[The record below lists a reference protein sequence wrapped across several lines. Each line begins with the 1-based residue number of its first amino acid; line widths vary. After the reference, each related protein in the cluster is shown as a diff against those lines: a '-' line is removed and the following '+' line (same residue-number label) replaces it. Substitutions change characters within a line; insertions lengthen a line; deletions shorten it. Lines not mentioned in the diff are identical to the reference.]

1 MAAKITPVVWDAV
14 RQVVEKHPGVLS
26 EAGSAIE
33 TLPGAAGRNLHVALR
48 RADIFVVV
56 PKAQVPGAPRGMVRY
71 EAGPTKWRLTPEAQV
86 ELDKFLEGGAKV
98 GGKRPQLTDTN
109 VFALQEL
116 IARNQSTEEGG
127 DFFGAGIPARRI
139 ENSPHVRRLFEF
151 GALERVASPPWADG
165 MPGGYTYV
173 RVTPVGRELARAR
186 FMVFEP
192 PPRGQERSDLER
204 RARLPLGGITRTIE
218 ALGLDEAEL
227 DRIRESRHVGP
238 DARRG
243 VVPANARLILYKQLL
258 AGTSKPLAGHSA
270 GTALLV
276 IGAVVGGL
284 LLLRPLFRDA
294 FEQHKWNMENDPVY
308 RRSQQA
314 MEISSAARNIADTL
328 RVERGSPGFWGSA
341 GGRAL
346 DRADVVRILADHFRT
361 HPRYK
366 HWSANARSW
375 FYALSVELVDEG
387 ADPQSALALTHGLAH
402 NLSALEEFGWHLKTA
417 ESIKIDPLRVPVR
430 VVAQALLSGKLKVAR
445 RPVLSMA
452 TERRMRRAG
461 SKS

>member
-1 MAAKITPVVWDAV
+1 MAAKITPAVWDAV

-56 PKAQVPGAPRGMVRY
+56 PKAQVPGASRGMVRY

-98 GGKRPQLTDTN
+98 GGKRPRLTDTN
-109 VFALQEL
+109 VFVLQDL
-116 IARNQSTEEGG
+116 IARHQHTEEGG
-127 DFFGAGIPARRI
+127 DFLGDGVPASLI
-139 ENSPHVRRLFEF
+139 ASSPHVRRLFEF
-151 GALERVASPPWADG
+151 GALERAHETWSRAKNWSGADQN
-165 MPGGYTYV
+165 PRWQVELV

-192 PPRGQERSDLER
+192 PPRGQERADAER
-204 RARLPLGGITRTIE
+204 RARLPPGRITYMIE
-218 ALGLDEAEL
+218 KLGLDEAEL
-227 DRIRESRHVGP
+227 DAIR
-238 DARRG
+238 ARRS
-243 VVPANARLILYKQLL
+243 PAAASERLARYKQLL

-294 FEQHKWNMENDPVY
+294 FEQHKWNMENDPAY

-314 MEISSAARNIADTL
+314 MEISSAARNIADN
-328 RVERGSPGFWGSA
+328 WGSA

>member
-1 MAAKITPVVWDAV
+1 MATKITPAVWDAV
-14 RQVVEKHPGVLS
+14 RQVVEKHPGLLTK
-26 EAGSAIE
+26 EGSIIE
-33 TLPGAAGRNLHVALR
+33 TLPGATGRNLHVALR
-48 RADIFVVV
+48 RADIFTIV

-116 IARNQSTEEGG
+116 IARHQHTEEGG
-127 DFFGAGIPARRI
+127 DFLGDGVSAR
-139 ENSPHVRRLFEF
+139 NVWSDPHVRRLLEF
-151 GALERVASPPWADG
+151 GALERVGAG
-165 MPGGYTYV
+165 LNHV
-173 RVTPVGRELARAR
+173 RVTPVGRELVRAR
-186 FMVFEP
+186 LMVFEP
-192 PPRGQERSDLER
+192 PPRGQERANAER
-204 RARLPLGGITRTIE
+204 RARLPLGRITYMIE
-218 ALGLDEAEL
+218 KLGLDEAEL
-227 DRIRESRHVGP
+227 DAIR
-238 DARRG
+238 ARR
-243 VVPANARLILYKQLL
+243 PAAASERLARYKQLL
-258 AGTSKPLAGHSA
+258 AGTTKPLAGHSA
-270 GTALLV
+270 GTALLI

-314 MEISSAARNIADTL
+314 MEISNAARNIADNL
-328 RVERGSPGFWGSA
+328 GAA

-445 RPVLSMA
+445 RPVLSIP
-452 TERRMRRAG
+452 RSLRSPLRSRA
-461 SKS
+461 